1 MQQYNNNPMSGAP
14 WNYSQPP
21 PPILVPQAPEDAE
34 QKNIID
40 KLANFVARNGSEFE
54 NVTKL
59 KQKDNPKFKFLFG
72 GDFYQYYMYK
82 LSMERDMCKLFQ
94 EFFKAN
100 LIFF

>member
-1 MQQYNNNPMSGAP
+1 MQQYNNNGP

-21 PPILVPQAPEDAE
+21 PPFLGPQAPDDAE

-72 GDFYQYYMYK
+72 GEFYQYYMYK
-82 LSMERDMCKLFQ
+82 LNFERDLCK
-94 EFFKAN
+94 FFSSF
-100 LIFF
+100 IVFFL